1 MLGPGAGPAPHDTPV
16 SGLLAG
22 GLEYGVVW
30 SRPQLSRAI
39 ESGDL
44 SVATLHEAAL
54 HAGLYAGVMAGRVID
69 DAISDVAA
77 GPREPEGG

>member
-1 MLGPGAGPAPHDTPV
+1 V
-16 SGLLAG
+16 SDLLAD

-30 SRPQLSRAI
+30 SRPQLSRADRRLVTVICLDIQGYAAELRAHVAGAI

-54 HAGLYAGVMAGRVID
+54 HAGLYAGVMAGR
-69 DAISDVAA
+69 ALT
-77 GPREPEGG
+77 G